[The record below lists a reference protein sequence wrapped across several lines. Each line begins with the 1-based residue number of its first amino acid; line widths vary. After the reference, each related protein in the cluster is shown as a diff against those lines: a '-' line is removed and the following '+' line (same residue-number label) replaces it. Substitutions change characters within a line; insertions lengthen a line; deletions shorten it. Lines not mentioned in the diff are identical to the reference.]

1 MRHLAAR
8 GFGASPHG
16 YGLPPCIPAEA
27 RPIKEHPM
35 TAAFTILRPLI
46 LASGSPRRRA
56 FLENMGIPFEILP
69 ADCPE
74 PRPLPG
80 EDPREYPNRC
90 AEAKAR
96 HVLAGLA
103 HRSDRP
109 AVLSADTTVIVRDE
123 LRADIL
129 GKPRDRDDA
138 VAMLKRLSG
147 HTHQVV
153 TACCLAMDGHVERF
167 DDVTDVTFAAWP
179 LPMLEAYADSGDPLD
194 KAGSYG
200 IQDGGAFLVQSI
212 RGSWS
217 TVVGLPLDIV
227 LERLLAA
234 GVLELKKH

>member
-1 MRHLAAR
+1 MNIAASGIAFYKR
-8 GFGASPHG
+8 GGKFQ
-16 YGLPPCIPAEA
+16 
-27 RPIKEHPM
+27 RM
-35 TAAFTILRPLI
+35 TNTFTMLRPLV

-56 FLENMGIPFEILP
+56 FLEGMGIPFEVLP

-74 PRPLPG
+74 PRPIPG
-80 EDPREYPNRC
+80 EDPREYTNRC

-96 HVLAGLA
+96 HVLAALS
-103 HRSDRP
+103 HRSDSP

-123 LRADIL
+123 HGSDIL
-129 GKPRDRDDA
+129 GKPRDKADA
-138 VAMLKRLSG
+138 VAMLSRLVG
-147 HTHQVV
+147 RTHQVV

-167 DDVTDVTFAAWP
+167 DDVTDVTFADWP
-179 LPMLEAYADSGDPLD
+179 LAMLEAYADSGDPLD

-200 IQDGGAFLVQSI
+200 IQDGGAFLVQGI

-234 GVLELKKH
+234 GVLKIKERH